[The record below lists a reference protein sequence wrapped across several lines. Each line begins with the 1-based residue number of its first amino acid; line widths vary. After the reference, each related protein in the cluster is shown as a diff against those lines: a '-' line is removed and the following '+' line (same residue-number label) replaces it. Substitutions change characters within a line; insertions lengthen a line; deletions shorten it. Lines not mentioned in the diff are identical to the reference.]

1 MASLQTDQDTT
12 QKVEP
17 ASFVK
22 DRVITVDVKR
32 TLGLVHDRFAD
43 MRAELLAE
51 RVQQRAERA
60 AGHMERNAATADLRA
75 AAWTVDPLPES
86 LLDRRVELLGGTRRH
101 ELLAGLNS
109 GARSYVADLW
119 NLTGGDEPDILRGH
133 RNVFRTVHGELAVI
147 TGERGRTRSRRDSN
161 TRLILVPRPLAIG
174 TPGTIINGSPIG
186 ATFLDVVVHCMLNAA
201 VLMERQQ
208 AVLFMLR
215 DVNGMREA
223 RFHAELFA
231 FMEQHLGL
239 PRGSVRAT
247 VMLDTVNGALECEE
261 ILYELRHHA
270 YGLSLDPQAYAAD
283 HIALFTAAD
292 RPPMPDRETIGLNAP
307 FLRSLSLLA
316 IGTAHKRSA
325 HAIGAPAFVLPPDD
339 DGVMRTGY
347 LEMLADKEREA
358 VDGHDGT
365 LVGHPGLVS
374 AALTE
379 FNKSV
384 PMAHQ
389 MSYQRKEVISPADLV
404 SKPEGTITVD
414 SLVGMLRTTL
424 RALAQVSPGEAL
436 VQGGRIHDRS
446 SIQLALSLLWQW
458 VHSRSGV
465 ITTSG
470 LEVHDD
476 LVRYLVKK
484 ESDKLMADPDPA
496 FRTSGPNAGE
506 RLLHL
511 VLAEEHPVHT
521 LV

>member
-1 MASLQTDQDTT
+1 
-12 QKVEP
+12 
-17 ASFVK
+17 VK
-22 DRVITVDVKR
+22 DRVLTAEVKR
-32 TLGLVHDRFAD
+32 TLGLVHDHFEELRSG
-43 MRAELLAE
+43 LLAE
-51 RVQQRAERA
+51 RVQRRAELA
-60 AGHMERNAATADLRA
+60 AGHMERSPATADIRA

-101 ELLAGLNS
+101 ELLDGLNS

-119 NLTGGDEPDILRGH
+119 NLTGEEERDILRGH
-133 RNVFRTVHGELAVI
+133 RNLCRAMHGELAVI
-147 TGERGRTRSRRDSN
+147 SGEGGRSRARRDST
-161 TRLILVPRPLAIG
+161 TRLVLVPRPLAIDS
-174 TPGTIINGSPIG
+174 PGTIINGSPVS
-186 ATFLDVVVHCMLNAA
+186 ATFLDVVAHCVHNAS
-201 VLMERQQ
+201 VLMERQE
-208 AVLFMLR
+208 AVLLMLR
-215 DVNGMREA
+215 DVHGLQEA
-223 RFHAELFA
+223 RLHAQLFA
-231 FMEQHLGL
+231 FLEQHLGL
-239 PRGSVRAT
+239 PRGSLRAT

-261 ILYELRHHA
+261 ILYELRHHG

-307 FLRSLSLLA
+307 FLRSLSLMA
-316 IGTAHKRSA
+316 IGTAHKRGT

-339 DGVMRTGY
+339 EGVMRSGY

-365 LVGHPGLVS
+365 LVGHPGLVN

-389 MSYQRKEVISPADLV
+389 MSYQRKEEIAPIELV
-404 SKPEGTITVD
+404 RKPEGTITVD
-414 SLVGMLRTTL
+414 SLVNMLRTTL

-436 VQGGRIHDRS
+436 VHGGRIHDRS

-470 LEVHDD
+470 LEVHEG

-496 FRTSGPNAGE
+496 FRTSGRNAGE
-506 RLLHL
+506 RLLHH

-521 LV
+521 LF